1 MPRRSL
7 TLAAAIGLTI
17 ALGAGWTSP
26 AAAAAAQDN
35 ISKVSGSIK
44 VDAGATVGN
53 LNTVNGSIKAGA
65 NVRSG
70 NISTVNGSIEVADGT
85 RVGQLSTVNG
95 SIRGGRGVHAGNA
108 STVNGQIFFDRGS
121 AILGDLGTV
130 NGAIGVVG
138 TRVDGGIEI
147 TNGDLTVGANSHVLG
162 GIHYNKPGRQWFSF
176 SSRAPRVVIGPG
188 AQVDGAMVFERDV
201 NLLVHDSA
209 RIGEVRGASAE
220 TYSGAR
226 PPKPD

>member
-1 MPRRSL
+1 MTRH
-7 TLAAAIGLTI
+7 TGILAAAIGLTI
-17 ALGAGWTSP
+17 AMGASLTSP
-26 AAAAAAQDN
+26 AAAAEEN
-35 ISKVSGSIK
+35 ISKVSGSIR
-44 VDAGATVGN
+44 VDSGTTVGN

-65 NVRSG
+65 NARSG

-85 RVGQLSTVNG
+85 KAGQLSTVNG
-95 SIRGGRGVHAGNA
+95 SIRGGRDVHAGNA

-121 AILGDLGTV
+121 AIRGDIGTV

-147 TNGDLTVGANSHVLG
+147 TNGDLTVGANSHVRG

-176 SSRAPRVVIGPG
+176 SSRSPRVVIGPG
-188 AQVDGAMVFERDV
+188 ATVDGALVFERDV
-201 NLLVHDSA
+201 NLLVHETA
-209 RIGEVRGASAE
+209 RIGEVRGATAA

-226 PPKPD
+226 PPQAD